1 MKRFTLDRRTFLRG
15 AIGGAAASIVLP
27 PLHAMFKDNGEAYA
41 DGSVVTRFGVW
52 FWGNGVRP
60 DRWIPAAT
68 GADFPM
74 SEELA
79 PLEAVRPWLHV
90 CTGMEVKTGNHPH
103 HSGMAA
109 ILTGSLYHQVG
120 TTRDTIVSTFK
131 YPSLDQVAAAHF
143 EGQTP
148 FRSLELAITQ
158 HTGTDEGTSFEHVS
172 HNGPNNINA
181 AERSPAALFQRL
193 FGAPPEPHVD
203 AARKSVLDLVSAQ
216 TQTVRQR
223 LGAHDRARLDQH
235 LDSIRTIEQR
245 LRAPAAECVVPA
257 TPSDPGPIDGKQP
270 IAENNQL
277 LSDLMAMALA
287 CDMTRSFSIMFSQ
300 AGSGVVMW
308 QVGATD
314 GLHYTCHTEG
324 LPQNIVHGAVV
335 FTMQQ
340 LGYFLGKLATT
351 EEGAGYVLDNCSI
364 LCTSE
369 LSQQNPAHD
378 NTEFPILIAGKGS
391 GRLPGNLHYRSGSK
405 RNVSCAALTA
415 LRGAGLPMEGGFGY
429 EAGHVAEGIPGLL

>member
-15 AIGGAAASIVLP
+15 ALGGAAASIVLP
-27 PLHAMFKDNGEAYA
+27 PLHAMFKDSGEAYA

-90 CTGMEVKTGNHPH
+90 CTGMEVKTGTHPH

-109 ILTGSLYHQVG
+109 ILTGALYHQVG
-120 TTRDTIVSTFK
+120 TTRDTIVSTFE
-131 YPSLDQVAAAHF
+131 YPSVDQVAAAHF
-143 EGQTP
+143 DGQTP
-148 FRSLELAITQ
+148 FRSLELAVTQ

-181 AERSPAALFQRL
+181 EERSPAALFQRL
-193 FGAPPEPHVD
+193 FGSPPEPQVD

-216 TQTVRQR
+216 TTSVRQR

-245 LRAPAAECVVPA
+245 LRQPAAECVVPP
-257 TPSDPGPIDGKQP
+257 TPADPPPNEGRQP
-270 IAENNQL
+270 IAENNTL

-335 FTMQQ
+335 FTMEQ

-405 RNVSCAALTA
+405 RNISCAVLTA
-415 LRGAGLPMEGGFGY
+415 LRGAGLPMEGFGY
-429 EAGHVAEGIPGLL
+429 GPGAVTEGIPGLI